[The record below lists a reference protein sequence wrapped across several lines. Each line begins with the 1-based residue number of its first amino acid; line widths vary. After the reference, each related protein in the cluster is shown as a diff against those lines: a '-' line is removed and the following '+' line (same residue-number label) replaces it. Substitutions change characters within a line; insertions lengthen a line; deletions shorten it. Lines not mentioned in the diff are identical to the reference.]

1 MIVFVAE
8 GEEAENIRKLI
19 EKKGVK
25 ALLLKGRDSP
35 FNVEV
40 DKKKFPTFREAEMG
54 YLKSLIEKV
63 NGNIMSASKIS
74 GLPRQTLYKRIK
86 KYGLED
92 CVVENRTN

>member
-54 YLKSLIEKV
+54 YLKNLI
-63 NGNIMSASKIS
+63 
-74 GLPRQTLYKRIK
+74 
-86 KYGLED
+86 
-92 CVVENRTN
+92 